1 MFLNISMM
9 RALFRGSVKF
19 IFLVMICLQISSGGI
34 CQDKKNELLSLSAN
48 GWNITLNPGAESMD
62 ISHEKLGDII
72 QEIRLNCKKGNTIVP
87 LKKWTASIADKS
99 RIEIET
105 LEPYSFWV
113 FEPDTNSILIS
124 ATSSDMVL
132 KARAPASSER
142 VVARLIDKNG
152 IPVDWRGTD
161 EVAVSWNGSETR
173 HDSYLPVSNPD
184 VMTFGMGQISSFNL
198 HSLFDRGSDIAIDF
212 PVKTMMQR
220 NSNDP
225 DQLGLDLPV
234 NGNAIIKLIPD
245 YYTGTLGVPFYS
257 RIDNSVF
264 KTAPM
269 IWGSW
274 TAYYN
279 QAKESDILR
288 NTDWLAANLKPYG
301 FQYVQLD
308 DGYDRGKP
316 EGHYWIENWNKSL
329 FPHGPEFLAR
339 YIKGK
344 GLKPGLWLVPDSYA
358 GFIKKHPEWYVYDKS
373 GNVINDYATPAL
385 DYTNPDVQEWLRK
398 LFGTLTK
405 WGFEYFKF
413 DGECSLPEYVPA
425 LDRKR
430 LYDSSEDF
438 VSSYRKRLKLIRDVI
453 GPETFIEGCV
463 AGTPLNGIGYFNS
476 CFNGA
481 DMYNSWKGSY
491 AVFSSVNANAFLNN
505 MVIYVMPG
513 EGIDVSPVISPGEA
527 KLKMTPRAVE
537 VALTRED
544 PFTGFG
550 TTLPEARTLVSFI
563 SLTGVA
569 YPLTSIMPGLPEE
582 RARLLKMTMPT
593 MPIIPVDL
601 FSRGTDI
608 TWDKFK
614 HTTPE
619 KYIHNYPEIIDLKIN
634 SPAGLYDVAA
644 LINWRMDSV
653 TRKISLPDK
662 LGLKKGVKYLVFD
675 FWNQKLLGVFNDS
688 AEVTIAGHDTR
699 VLHIRELLNIPQLAG
714 ISRHITGSY
723 SVLDQKWDNIS
734 MELKGKSETINGEN
748 YSLFIYVPDGFD
760 FKGCEA
766 KTSGGKELIIIP
778 DQTANCLKLSFRGQT
793 EIVSWTASFKRD
805 PAEI

>member
-1 MFLNISMM
+1 MGAFLR
-9 RALFRGSVKF
+9 RAVKF
-19 IFLVMICLQISSGGI
+19 IFLLMVCAQNPSAGA
-34 CQDKKNELLSLSAN
+34 CQDNKNELLNLSVN
-48 GWNITLNPGAESMD
+48 GWSIIVNPDIESID
-62 ISHEKLGDII
+62 ISHEKLGDLI
-72 QEIRLNCKKGNTIVP
+72 QKIRLNSKKGRTMLP
-87 LKKWTASIADKS
+87 LKKWTVSIADKN

-105 LEPYSFWV
+105 LDPYSFWV
-113 FEPDTNSILIS
+113 FEPDTNSLLIS

-132 KARAPASSER
+132 TARAPSSSER
-142 VVARLIDKNG
+142 VVAKLMDKNG
-152 IPVDWRGTD
+152 IPADWKGTD
-161 EVAVSWNGSETR
+161 EVVVSWNGSETR
-173 HDSYLPVSNPD
+173 HDSYLPVCNPD

-198 HSLFDRGSDIAIDF
+198 HSLFDRKTDIAIDF
-212 PVKTMMQR
+212 PAKTQMQR

-225 DQLGLDLPV
+225 DHLDLDLPV
-234 NGNAIIKLIPD
+234 YGNAMIRLIPD
-245 YYTGTLGVPFYS
+245 YYTKTLGVPFYS

-264 KTAPM
+264 KTAPL

-274 TAYYN
+274 TAYYYE
-279 QAKESDILR
+279 AKESDIAR
-288 NTDWLAANLKPYG
+288 NTDWLAHNLKPYG
-301 FQYVQLD
+301 FGYVQLD
-308 DGYDRGKP
+308 DGYDRGRP
-316 EGHYWIENWNKSL
+316 EGHYWIENWNKAL
-329 FPHGPEFLAR
+329 FPHGPEWLAR

-344 GLKPGLWLVPDSYA
+344 GLKPGLWLVPNSYA
-358 GFIKKHPEWYVYDKS
+358 GFIEKHPDWYLYDKS
-373 GNVINDYATPAL
+373 GKIIEDYKTPAL
-385 DYTNPDVQEWLRK
+385 DYTNPGVQDWLGK

-413 DGECSLPEYVPA
+413 DGECSLPEYVPT

-430 LYDSSEDF
+430 LYDSSDDF
-438 VSSYRKRLKLIRDVI
+438 ISSYRERLKLIRDVI
-453 GPETFIEGCV
+453 GRETFIEGCV

-527 KLKMTPRAVE
+527 ELKMAPRTIE

-569 YPLTSIMPGLPEE
+569 YPLTSIMPNLPEE
-582 RARLLKMTMPT
+582 RVRLLKMTMPT

-601 FSRGTDI
+601 YSRGTDI

-634 SPAGLYDVAA
+634 SPAGFYDVAA

-653 TRKISLPDK
+653 TRKISLSDK
-662 LGLKKGVKYLVFD
+662 LGLRKGEKYLVFD
-675 FWNQKLLGVFNDS
+675 FWNQKILGVFNDS
-688 AEVTIAGHDTR
+688 VEVTVEGHDTR
-699 VLHIRELLNIPQLAG
+699 VLHIRELLNRPQLAG
-714 ISRHITGSY
+714 ISRHITGAY

-734 MELKGKSETINGEN
+734 MELKGKSETINGED
-748 YSLFIYVPDGFD
+748 YSLFIYVPDGFY
-760 FKGCEA
+760 FKGCKA
-766 KTSGGKELIIIP
+766 ITSGGSGLTIIP
-778 DQTANCLKLSFRGQT
+778 ERTGNSLKLSFRGQT
-793 EIVSWTASFKRD
+793 EIVSWMASFQCD
-805 PAEI
+805 PVER